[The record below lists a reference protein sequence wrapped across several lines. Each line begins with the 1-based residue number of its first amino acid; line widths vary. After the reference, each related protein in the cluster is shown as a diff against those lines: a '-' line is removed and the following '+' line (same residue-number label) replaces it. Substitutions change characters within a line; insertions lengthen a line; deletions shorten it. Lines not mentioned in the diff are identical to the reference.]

1 MKIQT
6 FCEQIRERRLEL
18 GLTLAAMIEMSGLG
32 KTTIYEIE
40 NRDLKNL
47 GFIKANQ
54 LLAALGL
61 ELSVRNARPDFDKDS
76 PLSRAAIFAS
86 RKQRKQIDLDFLRR
100 VLTD

>member
-54 LLAALGL
+54 LLAAQVLDDLHRAWRTVQPTKLIGP
-61 ELSVRNARPDFDKDS
+61 APDS
-76 PLSRAAIFAS
+76 API
-86 RKQRKQIDLDFLRR
+86 LDFLTPAARTR
-100 VLTD
+100 